1 MTDRGLAEAI
11 TKGAADLEA
20 ALCAWLGLV
29 AEFDRR
35 SIWAAEGA
43 KSCAQWLAWFCSISP
58 VTAREHVRVARRL
71 EELPAIRA
79 AFAVGTLSFSKVRA
93 LCRIEDIEL
102 EQELLELAQE
112 ATAAQ
117 LERLVS
123 GYRGVV
129 ATELGAA
136 KAREARSFSAYYDD
150 DGALVIR
157 GKLPAEEGALVLAA
171 LDAAYDALADD
182 RRQMPPQPGDDE
194 AHAPVTQA
202 DVLLHLI
209 DRSMMPAEGK
219 RRTFGDKYQVVVHV
233 DADLLPTDGD
243 QGVGALT
250 NGVALPPKTIQRLC
264 CDCSVVTM
272 AERDGN
278 VLSVGRKTRR
288 IPPSLRRALDRR
300 DPCCRFPG
308 CEQRRNLDGHHLE
321 YWTDGGETALT
332 NLANFCGFHHTLL
345 HEGGFRAER
354 RADGELVFFRPNG
367 SRLRPVPRPRRG
379 EPLAVGRRNRE
390 RGVSVTP
397 GSIVPR
403 SLGQRLDV
411 GYGVDAL
418 LRFAPPGGVK
428 PAPAPQPRQRFSVD
442 DRPPRDEDPLGLW
455 RPG

>member
-209 DRSMMPAEGK
+209 DRSMMPAEG
-219 RRTFGDKYQVVVHV
+219 TPGPV
-233 DADLLPTDGD
+233 TC
-243 QGVGALT
+243 
-250 NGVALPPKTIQRLC
+250 GVAWSPAPTAT
-264 CDCSVVTM
+264 CSASST
-272 AERDGN
+272 
-278 VLSVGRKTRR
+278 
-288 IPPSLRRALDRR
+288 
-300 DPCCRFPG
+300 G
-308 CEQRRNLDGHHLE
+308 CSPTTVCSG
-321 YWTDGGETALT
+321 
-332 NLANFCGFHHTLL
+332 
-345 HEGGFRAER
+345 
-354 RADGELVFFRPNG
+354 
-367 SRLRPVPRPRRG
+367 PRR
-379 EPLAVGRRNRE
+379 
-390 RGVSVTP
+390 
-397 GSIVPR
+397 
-403 SLGQRLDV
+403 
-411 GYGVDAL
+411 
-418 LRFAPPGGVK
+418 
-428 PAPAPQPRQRFSVD
+428 
-442 DRPPRDEDPLGLW
+442 
-455 RPG
+455 